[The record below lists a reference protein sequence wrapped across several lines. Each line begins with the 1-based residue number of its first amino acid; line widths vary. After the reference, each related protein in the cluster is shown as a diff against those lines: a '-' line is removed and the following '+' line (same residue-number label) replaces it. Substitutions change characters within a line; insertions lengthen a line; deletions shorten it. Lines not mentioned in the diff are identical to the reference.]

1 MVTELYSFPY
11 DMARSDR
18 SERTMANWSRAL
30 PGELT
35 AQLLSTSKGSGHG
48 LFLIFVSGV
57 AYLLSQY
64 TRQGEVVIGAP
75 MFRSDAS
82 DVSDSSEANGLLGI
96 AIEQSSSMAYKDWL
110 SVIKRAVMAAHE
122 QDGVHGQERSRYGVA
137 VLLEGLQD
145 QAGEEAW
152 DADLRFSFVKAEEAL
167 TITLHYDAGL
177 YNASTV
183 EAIAGQLIRFYT
195 AVMSS
200 PGMALSEI
208 DLLDAEERRLLSVGF
223 NDTDAAYP
231 REKSIHQLF
240 EEQAAAVPE
249 RVALVCEGS
258 RVTYAELNS
267 RANQLAR
274 TLREQGVC
282 ADQLVGLIA
291 DRSIHTV
298 VGMLAIL
305 KAGGA
310 YVPIDPTYPQERI
323 AYMMD
328 DSGIKLLLTQRSAAD
343 LSGFGGCIIAIDEEV
358 SYAADG
364 SNLASV
370 SGPDHLAYVIYTS
383 GSTGRPKGVLIEHR
397 NVVRLLFNSRN
408 LFDFGPDD
416 TWTLF
421 HSFCFDFSVW
431 EMYGALLY
439 GGKLVIVPA
448 LMARSPQQFR
458 QLLLEEQVTILNQTP
473 TSFYQIIQEDEA
485 AEGRLSL
492 RQVIFG
498 GEALSPYALRNWRA
512 KYPSTQLI
520 NMYGITETTVHVTYK
535 EITEVEIAQAKSNIG
550 TAIPTLR
557 AYVLDEHGR
566 LQPIG
571 VPGELHVSGD
581 GLARG
586 YLNRPE
592 LTAEKFIDH
601 PFAPGERM
609 YRSGDLARWLPDGNL
624 EYLGRIDHQVKI
636 RGYRIELGEI
646 EAQLLKAGVRESIV
660 LAREDADGQKE
671 LCAYFVA
678 DQPYTTS
685 ELRELLAREL
695 PSYMIPAYFVQLD
708 RMPLTSNGKIDRR
721 SLPEPQVGV
730 SAGTAYREPQS
741 EVEQQLA
748 AIWQDVLKLPQVGLD
763 DSFFAIGGDSI
774 KVIRII
780 SKIQSQLGLAV
791 AVADFYRDP
800 TIAGLAA
807 MLSARSS
814 AASSHASGE
823 QLLAGFTAAIAGETA
838 ERPLPADAE
847 DYYPLSSIQQS
858 MVFYSQM
865 MPEEPIYHD
874 QFYFMLDMPNFDWAA
889 FQQAIHTVVLRHPI
903 LRTSMELDRYSA
915 PIQIVHGGRLPQLE
929 LADLS
934 ELEEASQEQA
944 IRTVMEQDLSDR
956 FRFGGGELLWRLR
969 LFRLGA
975 RDFCVVLSFHHA
987 VLDGWSVASFNKELT
1002 EAYSALLKGQ
1012 AVQSPALKASY
1023 KDYVAIQMARQ
1034 SSEETKRFWK
1044 DYLGGY
1050 TRNKL
1055 PFNLAG
1061 KRVAEASG
1069 IAIYRKQADAETS
1082 AALTKLSQQHAYS
1095 TRDICFAAYVFV
1107 MHTLTTEQDLVT
1119 GIVTHD
1125 RPPIEDGDAML
1136 GCFLNTLPFR
1146 LEIDRA
1152 WTGLELLEQVKR
1164 SMHAAFAHELFLVDI
1179 AQEIGDGRGD
1189 RENPI
1194 FDALFNFTDFHVM
1207 DGLEDNAFIRG
1218 SGRQLQLESSEMT
1231 NTLFDLEVSCAMSQ
1245 MHIQIKY
1252 AKAFFDESE
1261 IQTAF
1266 ELYVRVLRQLAADP
1280 AMSLRDLPLLSESE
1294 QKRIVYDFNDTE
1306 TDYARTATLHQLLEE
1321 QTAKTPRH
1329 IALKQDGST
1338 LTYAELNQRAN
1349 QIARLLVDRGVQSG
1363 DRVGLI
1369 AERGFDMIAGMYAIL
1384 KAGAAYVPI
1393 DPAYPDSRKAYIASN
1408 AEIAAL
1414 LADRDYGL
1422 GLDNTIVLADGAH
1435 AAYEDA
1441 NLSLDKDAND
1451 LAYIIYTSG
1460 STGVPKG
1467 VMIEHHAAVN
1477 LVQWV
1482 NERFE
1487 VGERD
1492 TLLFITSMC
1501 FDLSVYDIF
1510 GTLACGGQIVIARQ
1524 EQVQNHE
1531 ELMRLMREE
1540 RITFWDSVP
1549 STMNHLVNMIRQE
1562 EPDFLQHE
1570 LRLVFM
1576 SGDWIPVPLP
1586 DAIRDFFPNA
1596 EVIALGGATE
1606 ATVWSNYYPVQPG
1619 SVSKTQTSIPY
1630 GQPMNNNYF
1639 YILNDDKRPVPFGVA
1654 GELYIGGVGVARG
1667 YMNDEAKT
1675 ATAFVPNPFR
1685 NGAQERMYRTGDLG
1699 RMLPSGQ
1706 MEFLGRKDHQVK
1718 IRGFRVELGEI
1729 ESQLVQH
1736 PDVREVVVLAKQDDQ
1751 GNAYLC
1757 AYIAAGEP
1765 LTAQQ
1770 LREHLSGR
1778 LPGYMI
1784 PSAFVQLERLPLTS
1798 NGKIDRKALPE
1809 PEHGADMGTAYT
1821 APRTATERQLAKI
1834 WTDVLGVDKVGVHD
1848 HFFEIG
1854 GHSLRATS
1862 LATKVHKA
1870 MGVSFPLRHVFE
1882 YPTLEQM
1889 AEAIDGMQQLEY
1901 VSIPIAAE
1909 QAYYP
1914 TSFAQKRL
1922 FILNQMV
1929 GDDTGYN
1936 VPAAIMV
1943 EGTVDRLRLEATFRE
1958 LAARHAALRTSFEMI
1973 DGEPV
1978 QRIHPKASFS
1988 LAYSKLNEND
1998 IERKVRAFVRP
2009 FDLSQAPLYRMEL
2022 CELSPDRHLLLFD
2035 MHHIVTDGTSM
2046 GILLREFSQLYA
2058 GEALP
2063 PLRVQYNDYA
2073 VWQRQRMA
2081 DGRYREQ
2088 ERYWIDTFAG
2098 ELPVLELPTDY
2109 VRPAVRSFE
2118 GSTVT
2123 FAVERELTEQVR
2135 QVAAQTGGTL
2145 FMLLLAAYTA
2155 MLHHYTGQED
2165 IVVGTPIA
2173 GRVAAELEPMFGM
2186 FINTLALR
2194 NYPSQDKPFLA
2205 YAEEVKANAL
2215 KAFEHQEYP
2224 FEELVAKLHATRDFS
2239 RNPLFDT
2246 MLILQNAEAGALAI
2260 DSLMFQPYELQQT
2273 VAKFDVT
2280 LSVVEQDQMLHA
2292 TLEYSTSLFKEET
2305 VRRMADHF
2313 VQLLRSI
2320 VERPEAPIGSLAIM
2334 TPSETEQVQHTF
2346 NRTERGYSSKHTITS
2361 LFEEQAA
2368 RTPDAIALA
2377 YADTRLT
2384 YRELNARANEA
2395 AAIMRGK
2402 GVGADSIV
2410 GLLVER
2416 SPALVIGM
2424 LAILKAGGAYLPID
2438 PEYPQDRIRYMLEDS
2453 RAGHLYADGNRE
2465 LPFFDGVRIDS
2476 AVPAN
2481 DGQAELAGGLAY
2493 AHTPNVEPCH
2503 TSDSL
2508 AYVIYTSGSTGLP
2521 KGVMIEHRNVVNLII
2536 GMSERIDLSAGR
2548 KLLSLTTVS
2557 FDIFVLESLVPL
2569 TQGCTVIL
2577 GSDEDQRDPVRIS
2590 RLVNEHGVH
2599 IVQMTPSRMRLW
2611 MNDPDHKHGLKQLTD
2626 VLVGGEPLPPKLRD
2640 DLSKA
2645 THAKIFNMYGPT
2657 ETTVWSS
2664 MAEVPAEGAITIG
2677 SPIANT
2683 QIYIVNS
2690 GGRMQPIGAVGELC
2704 IAGDGLARGY
2714 LNREALTAEK
2724 FVDNPFEP
2732 GKRMYRTGDMA
2743 RWLPD
2748 GTLACLGRADH
2759 QVKIRGYRIELGE
2772 IENQVRKLAPVQ
2784 EIAVIARD
2792 DEAGGKLLCAYYTAE
2807 EELGA
2812 SQLRAAL
2819 SQQLPSYMIPSHFV
2833 QMDALPLTP
2842 NGKLDRQSLPVPA
2855 GIPSSSAAYEA
2866 PKDELESMLAAIWQ
2880 EVLSVAR
2887 VGMHDNFFELGGHSL
2902 HAIQVIAR
2910 TNALQLGLSVK
2921 DIWDYPTI
2929 RLLRERQTAVNPA
2942 AASSAVV
2949 TTAAPKRTYNA
2960 QFAVNYQYPYYYPC
2974 FNAVLYEKIHYQY
2987 GFPLAR
2993 SVLPAVDGLVLP
3005 TLEFESAGTG
3015 AEAEV
3020 EASQC
3025 RKLPFVPAMGLAEL
3039 LAEAGITFEFTSYPS
3054 LEEGVAAI
3062 DRCLAKGEVAA
3073 IGGISYY
3080 LNYTSDYRL
3089 PDEECRS
3096 RIAASNTSRM
3106 AFDHSLLVIDRTER
3120 GYIVYDASF
3129 GFMGEIPRQDLYD
3142 SFTGYWS
3149 MACLDDRP
3157 EWANYAFRVFHSDR
3171 PLEGRTA
3178 DPDWALRIFIE
3189 QVNGYL
3195 GLESLPYA
3203 WEGRAYTRFTGISA
3217 IGEWA
3222 RVLRVGPS
3230 SMPDE
3235 AFLSLMQAVSI
3246 DWKYNFVFLRDLLD
3260 DLGQQFSGFQGAS
3273 LPVQEIVETLS
3284 DAYETCQHLLNSQ
3297 YGTFSL
3303 ELAQKVELIRIR
3315 MAAMLPEWR
3324 EQAFALLSLSGNEH
3338 NAVTGVDVR

>member
-1 MVTELYSFPY
+1 
-11 DMARSDR
+11 
-18 SERTMANWSRAL
+18 
-30 PGELT
+30 
-35 AQLLSTSKGSGHG
+35 
-48 LFLIFVSGV
+48 
-57 AYLLSQY
+57 
-64 TRQGEVVIGAP
+64 
-75 MFRSDAS
+75 
-82 DVSDSSEANGLLGI
+82 
-96 AIEQSSSMAYKDWL
+96 
-110 SVIKRAVMAAHE
+110 
-122 QDGVHGQERSRYGVA
+122 
-137 VLLEGLQD
+137 
-145 QAGEEAW
+145 
-152 DADLRFSFVKAEEAL
+152 
-167 TITLHYDAGL
+167 
-177 YNASTV
+177 
-183 EAIAGQLIRFYT
+183 
-195 AVMSS
+195 
-200 PGMALSEI
+200 MALSEI

-223 NDTDAAYP
+223 NDTDAEYP
-231 REKSIHQLF
+231 REKTIHQLF
-240 EEQAAAVPE
+240 EEQAAALPDQI
-249 RVALVCEGS
+249 AIACEGS

-267 RANQLAR
+267 RANKLAR
-274 TLREQGVC
+274 TLREQGVQ

-291 DRSIHTV
+291 DRSIHTI

-323 AYMMD
+323 AYMLD
-328 DSGIKLLLTQRSAAD
+328 DSGIKLLLTQRTEAD
-343 LSGFGGCIIAIDEEV
+343 LSAFSGRITALDEEA

-370 SGPDHLAYVIYTS
+370 SGPGHLAYVIYTS

-408 LFDFGPDD
+408 LFDFGPSD

-448 LMARSPQQFR
+448 LTARSPQQFR
-458 QLLLEEQVTILNQTP
+458 QLLQDEQVTILNQTP
-473 TSFYQIIQEDEA
+473 TSFYQVIQEDEL
-485 AEGRLSL
+485 AEGRLGL

-512 KYPSTQLI
+512 KYPGTQLI

-557 AYVLDEHGR
+557 AYVLDGNSR

-571 VPGELHVSGD
+571 VPGELHISGD

-592 LTAEKFIDH
+592 LTAEKFIEH

-646 EAQLLKAGVRESIV
+646 EAQLLKVGAREAIV
-660 LAREDADGQKE
+660 IAREDEDGQKE

-678 DQPYTTS
+678 DQPYTAG

-721 SLPEPQVGV
+721 SLPEPQASV
-730 SAGTAYREPQS
+730 SAGAAYREPQS
-741 EVEQQLA
+741 EVEKQLA
-748 AIWQDVLKLPQVGLD
+748 AIWQDVLKLPRVGLD

-807 MLSARSS
+807 MLAARSS
-814 AASSHASGE
+814 AASSQASGE
-823 QLLAGFTAAIAGETA
+823 QLMADFTAAVAAETA

-847 DYYPLSSIQQS
+847 DWYPLSSIQQS

-874 QFYFMLDMPNFDWAA
+874 QFYFMLDMPNFDWVA
-889 FQQAIHTVVLRHPI
+889 FQQAIHRVVLRHPI
-903 LRTSMELDRYSA
+903 LRTSMELERYST
-915 PIQIVHGGRLPQLE
+915 PIQIVHGGRLPQVE
-929 LADLS
+929 LTDLS
-934 ELEEASQEQA
+934 GAGEAAQEQA
-944 IRTVMEQDLSDR
+944 IRANMEQDLKDR

-969 LFRLGA
+969 LFMLGA
-975 RDFCVVLSFHHA
+975 SEFCVVLSFHHA
-987 VLDGWSVASFNKELT
+987 ILDGWSVASFNKELT
-1002 EAYSALLKGQ
+1002 EAYGAILTGQ
-1012 AVQSPALKASY
+1012 TVHSPVLKASY

-1034 SSEETKRFWK
+1034 SSEETGRFWK
-1044 DYLGGY
+1044 DYLSGY

-1061 KRVAEASG
+1061 KRIAEASG
-1069 IAIYRKQADAETS
+1069 IAIYRKQADEATS
-1082 AALTKLSQQHAYS
+1082 SAIARLSQQHAYS

-1107 MHTLTTEQDLVT
+1107 MHTLTTEQDIVT

-1146 LEIDRA
+1146 LEVDRG
-1152 WTGLELLEQVKR
+1152 WTGIQLIEQVKK
-1164 SMHAAFAHELFLVDI
+1164 SLHAAFANELFLVDI

-1218 SGRQLQLESSEMT
+1218 SGRQLQLDSSEMT

-1245 MHIQIKY
+1245 MNIQIKY
-1252 AKAFFDESE
+1252 ARAYFDESE
-1261 IQTAF
+1261 IATAF
-1266 ELYVRVLRQLAADP
+1266 ELYVRVLCQLAANP
-1280 AMSLRDLPLLSESE
+1280 AMSLRELPLLSETE
-1294 QKRIVYDFNDTE
+1294 HKRIVYDFNDTE
-1306 TDYARTATLHQLLEE
+1306 TDYARTSTLHQLLEE
-1321 QTAKTPRH
+1321 QAGKTPHH
-1329 IALKQDGST
+1329 IALKQDGDT
-1338 LTYAELNQRAN
+1338 LTYAELNHRAN
-1349 QIARLLVDRGVQSG
+1349 QIARLLMDRGVQSG

-1393 DPAYPDSRKAYIASN
+1393 DPAYPDTRKAYIAGN
-1408 AEIAAL
+1408 AEIVAL

-1422 GLDNTIVLADGAH
+1422 GLNNTIVLADGGQAS
-1435 AAYEDA
+1435 YDGG
-1441 NLSLDKDAND
+1441 NLGLVKDAAD

-1467 VMIEHHAAVN
+1467 VMIEHHSAVN

-1482 NERFE
+1482 NERFA

-1501 FDLSVYDIF
+1501 FDLSVYDVF
-1510 GTLACGGQIVIARQ
+1510 GTLACGGKIVIARQ

-1531 ELMRLMREE
+1531 ELIRLMREE
-1540 RITFWDSVP
+1540 NITFWDSVP
-1549 STMNHLVNMIRQE
+1549 STMNHLVNMIAQE
-1562 EPDFLQHE
+1562 EPGFVQHD

-1586 DAIRDFFPNA
+1586 GAIRSFFPNA

-1606 ATVWSNYYPVQPG
+1606 ATVWSNYYPVQA
-1619 SVSKTQTSIPY
+1619 VSKTQTSIPY
-1630 GQPMNNNYF
+1630 GMPMNNNYF
-1639 YILNDDKRPVPFGVA
+1639 YILNDDRKPVPFGVA

-1675 ATAFVPNPFR
+1675 ANAFVPNPFR
-1685 NGAQERMYRTGDLG
+1685 NGPNEQMYRTGDLG

-1736 PDVREVVVLAKQDDQ
+1736 SEVREAVVLAKQDGQ

-1757 AYIAAGEP
+1757 AYVAASEP
-1765 LTAQQ
+1765 LSAQQ

-1809 PEHGADMGTAYT
+1809 PEQGVDMGTAYV
-1821 APRTATERQLAKI
+1821 APRTETEMQLAKI
-1834 WTDVLGVDKVGVHD
+1834 WTDVLGLDRISVHD

-1882 YPTLEQM
+1882 YPTLAQM
-1889 AEAIDGMQQLEY
+1889 AEAIAGMQQLDY
-1901 VSIPIAAE
+1901 VAIPVADE
-1909 QAYYP
+1909 QPYYP
-1914 TSFAQKRL
+1914 LSFAQKRL

-1929 GDDTGYN
+1929 GNDTGYN

-1943 EGTVDRLRLEATFRE
+1943 EGAADRLRLEETFRA

-1973 DGEPV
+1973 GGEPV
-1978 QRIHPKASFS
+1978 QRIHPEAQFS
-1988 LAYSKLNEND
+1988 LAYSKLNEAD
-1998 IERKVRAFVRP
+1998 IERKVRAFVQP
-2009 FDLSQAPLYRMEL
+2009 FDLGKAPLYRMEL

-2058 GEALP
+2058 GEELP
-2063 PLRVQYNDYA
+2063 PLRIQYNDYA

-2081 DGRYREQ
+2081 DGHYREQ
-2088 ERYWIDTFAG
+2088 ERYWLDTFAG

-2109 VRPAVRSFE
+2109 ARPAIRSFE
-2118 GSTVT
+2118 GAAVT
-2123 FAVERELTEQVR
+2123 FAVERELAEQVR
-2135 QVAAQTGGTL
+2135 QVAAQAGGTL
-2145 FMLLLAAYTA
+2145 FMLLLAAYTS

-2173 GRVAAELEPMFGM
+2173 GRVTAELEPMFGM

-2205 YAEEVKANAL
+2205 YVEEVKANAL

-2246 MLILQNAEAGALAI
+2246 MLILQNAEEGTLAV
-2260 DSLMFQPYELQQT
+2260 DSLAFQPFELEQS
-2273 VAKFDVT
+2273 VSKFDVT
-2280 LSVVEQDQMLHA
+2280 LSIVEQDQMLHA

-2320 VERPEAPIGSLAIM
+2320 VDQPEAPIGSLAIM
-2334 TPSETEQVQHTF
+2334 TPPETEQVLHAF
-2346 NRTERGYSSKHTITS
+2346 NRTERGYSRKHTITS
-2361 LFEEQAA
+2361 LFEEQAE
-2368 RTPDAIALA
+2368 RTPDAIALV
-2377 YADTRLT
+2377 YADTELT
-2384 YRELNARANEA
+2384 YRELNARANQA
-2395 AAIMRGK
+2395 AALLRGQ
-2402 GVGADSIV
+2402 GVGTDSIV

-2416 SPALVIGM
+2416 SPELVIGM
-2424 LAILKAGGAYLPID
+2424 LGILKAGGAYLPID

-2453 RAGHLYADGNRE
+2453 RASHLYVDGQLE
-2465 LPFFDGVRIDS
+2465 LPFFEGIRIDAGS
-2476 AVPAN
+2476 QTA
-2481 DGQAELAGGLAY
+2481 DGQGEHAKHAVA
-2493 AHTPNVEPCH
+2493 TNVKPIH
-2503 TSDSL
+2503 SSDSL

-2536 GMSERIDLSAGR
+2536 GMAEQIDMSAGR

-2590 RLVNEHGVH
+2590 RLVSQHGVH

-2611 MNDPDHKHGLKQLTD
+2611 MNDPDHRQALKQLTD

-2640 DLSKA
+2640 EISNAADARIL
-2645 THAKIFNMYGPT
+2645 NMYGPT

-2664 MAEVPAEGAITIG
+2664 MSVVPAQGLITIG
-2677 SPIANT
+2677 TPIANT
-2683 QIYIVNS
+2683 QIYVVNG

-2732 GKRMYRTGDMA
+2732 GKRMYRTGDIA

-2748 GTLACLGRADH
+2748 GTLECLGRADH

-2772 IENQVRKLAPVQ
+2772 IENQLRKLAAVR
-2784 EIAVIARD
+2784 EIAVIARE
-2792 DEAGGKLLCAYYTAE
+2792 DETGSKVLCAYYTAE
-2807 EELGA
+2807 GELGTA
-2812 SQLRAAL
+2812 ELRAAL
-2819 SQQLPSYMIPSHFV
+2819 AQQLPSYMVPSHFV

-2842 NGKLDRQSLPVPA
+2842 NGKLDRQALPAPA
-2855 GIPSSSAAYEA
+2855 GIPSGAVDYEG
-2866 PKDELESMLAAIWQ
+2866 PEDEMEALLAAIWQ
-2880 EVLSVAR
+2880 EVLGVAR
-2887 VGMHDNFFELGGHSL
+2887 VSVRDNFFELGGHSL
-2902 HAIQVIAR
+2902 HAIQVVAR
-2910 TNALQLGLSVK
+2910 TNALQMGLSVK

-2929 RLLRERQTAVNPA
+2929 RQLKERQQAVNA
-2942 AASSAVV
+2942 IDVSAV
-2949 TTAAPKRTYNA
+2949 TAAAPKRTYNK
-2960 QFAVNYQYPYYYPC
+2960 QFGVSYQYPYYYPC

-2993 SVLPAVDGLVLP
+2993 SILPAADGLVLP
-3005 TLEFESAGTG
+3005 TLEFEHKGTG
-3015 AEAEV
+3015 AGT
-3020 EASQC
+3020 EASLC

-3039 LAEAGITFEFTSYPS
+3039 MAEAGIAFEFKSYPS
-3054 LEEGVAAI
+3054 LEEGIEAI
-3062 DRCLAKGEVAA
+3062 DQSLANGEVAA
-3073 IGGISYY
+3073 IGGISYF

-3089 PDEECRS
+3089 PDEECRE
-3096 RIAASNTSRM
+3096 RIAASNSSRM
-3106 AFDHSLLVIDRTER
+3106 AFDHSLLVIDKTER

-3129 GFMGEIPRQDLYD
+3129 GFMGEVPRQDLYD
-3142 SFTGYWS
+3142 SFTGYRS

-3157 EWANYAFRVFHSDR
+3157 EWAAYAYRVFHSER
-3171 PLEGRTA
+3171 PLAERPA
-3178 DPDWALRIFIE
+3178 DPEWPLRIFIE
-3189 QVNGYL
+3189 QMNSLLSVESQPYEWNGQ
-3195 GLESLPYA
+3195 
-3203 WEGRAYTRFTGISA
+3203 AYTRFTGVGA
-3217 IGEWA
+3217 IAQWG
-3222 RVLRVGPS
+3222 RVLQAGPPS
-3230 SMPDE
+3230 LDDASY
-3235 AFLSLMQAVSI
+3235 LSLIQAVSI

-3260 DLGQQFSGFQGAS
+3260 DLGQQFEPFRGAS
-3273 LPVQEIVETLS
+3273 LPVQEMIGTLS
-3284 DAYETCQHLLNSQ
+3284 GAYEDCQHLLNSE

-3303 ELAQKVELIRIR
+3303 QLAQRIGLMQVR
-3315 MAAMLPEWR
+3315 LAALLPEWR
-3324 EQAFALLSLSGNEH
+3324 EQAFALLASSMNEQ
-3338 NAVTGVDVR
+3338 NAVTGADVR